1 MEIKQFFTQLW
12 INIFFYI
19 VMSYVLNYLMN
30 DFKGMNS
37 IFNKQDYVVAENS
50 LPNGINSIFGK
61 NTSNKHDNLLDE
73 VIGLNSVKDEI
84 KYYFDFINNG
94 HKYINWDVKIP
105 RGVLLVGPPGT
116 GKTLLVKT
124 IAKNSGIP
132 VIHTS
137 GSDFVEMFVGV
148 GASRIR
154 SLFNKAKS
162 MGKCIIFIDEID
174 AVGKKRGM
182 DHNSEREQTLN
193 QLLTEMDG
201 FGKIT
206 KKDKDSTIM
215 IFAATN
221 LVRDLDPAL
230 LRSGRFDKKV
240 YFDLPNRDE
249 RKELFTLYI
258 LGIDNFRK
266 LNNDNIN
273 FYQYEWFNNSFNTT
287 YLGEVSIGLSGAD
300 ISNVVNQ
307 AKINAIKGKKIN
319 FNNTDVVEAIDEV
332 MIGREKRERTLN
344 KEELER
350 VSYHEAGHA
359 LISYLVDGLEPP
371 IKVSIIPRG
380 EAALGFSMQR
390 PVDRKLYTDSYLI
403 KQILVLLGGR
413 VSEMI
418 FYDDL
423 SSGASDD
430 IEKVTQLS
438 EFYFKNFGMS
448 KKYGPLNFNNLGKQS
463 LENFGTFNLNE
474 DIIKFTGKIESIC
487 FSLLNNNINSLEIIA
502 DLLLNKE
509 TIDYQDLNK
518 NLNNSI
524 ENSIKLNMT
533 IFHHLLEL

>member
-1 MEIKQFFTQLW
+1 M
-12 INIFFYI
+12 
-19 VMSYVLNYLMN
+19 
-30 DFKGMNS
+30 
-37 IFNKQDYVVAENS
+37 
-50 LPNGINSIFGK
+50 
-61 NTSNKHDNLLDE
+61 
-73 VIGLNSVKDEI
+73 
-84 KYYFDFINNG
+84 
-94 HKYINWDVKIP
+94 
-105 RGVLLVGPPGT
+105 
-116 GKTLLVKT
+116 
-124 IAKNSGIP
+124 
-132 VIHTS
+132 
-137 GSDFVEMFVGV
+137 
-148 GASRIR
+148 
-154 SLFNKAKS
+154 
-162 MGKCIIFIDEID
+162 
-174 AVGKKRGM
+174 
-182 DHNSEREQTLN
+182 
-193 QLLTEMDG
+193 
-201 FGKIT
+201 
-206 KKDKDSTIM
+206 
-215 IFAATN
+215 
-221 LVRDLDPAL
+221 
-230 LRSGRFDKKV
+230 
-240 YFDLPNRDE
+240 
-249 RKELFTLYI
+249 
-258 LGIDNFRK
+258 
-266 LNNDNIN
+266 LNNNNTN
-273 FYQYEWFNNSFNTT
+273 FYQYHWFNNSFNTT

-474 DIIKFTGKIESIC
+474 DIIKFTGKIEEIC
-487 FSLLNNNINSLEIIA
+487 FTLLNNNINSLEIIA

-533 IFHHLLEL
+533 IFHHLLEI